1 MRERDLLLRGGD
13 VIDGS
18 GAPRFR
24 ADVRVRDG
32 RVVEVADG
40 LSPDGE
46 PEVDAA
52 GAVVCP
58 GFIDSHAHTDAQ
70 VFWNPALDPD
80 PQHGVTTML
89 VGNCSL
95 SLHPVT
101 EQSRGMVAD
110 LFAVVEDVP
119 RDLFE
124 DHVPWTWSTYAGY
137 RDAVN
142 AVGTGVNLAALVG
155 HSPLRLAVMGEDAWS
170 RAATGAERDAMATSL
185 RDAMGAGA
193 WGLSTSFFDTDQDGR
208 PVPSRAADAA
218 ELDALLDVLADA
230 GRGLVE
236 FVPDLMGTDPEVA
249 FDDLARRCGAR
260 GIPVTWT
267 GFVYSDRDPRITRR
281 WLDRAAELTRE
292 GVRIHPQ
299 LSPRTVDFRLNWD
312 SSAMFLSMPEGW
324 NRVIA
329 AEGRAKA
336 DLLRDPGW
344 RATARAEWDTT
355 PLALFPHRRLHTV
368 RIVEVVGDDNGRW
381 LGRTLADV
389 VEADGGHPSDVFAD
403 FVLANDC
410 HPGIVAVGVSNAD
423 VDGVARTLADPAVL
437 VSSSDTGAHLQMLC
451 ASGDTTL
458 LLTRH
463 VRERDDFTLEQ
474 AVHELT
480 GRQADAFGFHGRGS
494 VGVGGAAD
502 LVVFALDELHYDT
515 DTFVPDL
522 PNGAARLRRPAG
534 GYRSTIVD
542 GVLVQQDGELTGALP
557 GRVISSAGD

>member
-1 MRERDLLLRGGD
+1 
-13 VIDGS
+13 
-18 GAPRFR
+18 
-24 ADVRVRDG
+24 
-32 RVVEVADG
+32 
-40 LSPDGE
+40 
-46 PEVDAA
+46 
-52 GAVVCP
+52 
-58 GFIDSHAHTDAQ
+58 
-70 VFWNPALDPD
+70 
-80 PQHGVTTML
+80 
-89 VGNCSL
+89 
-95 SLHPVT
+95 
-101 EQSRGMVAD
+101 
-110 LFAVVEDVP
+110 
-119 RDLFE
+119 
-124 DHVPWTWSTYAGY
+124 
-137 RDAVN
+137 
-142 AVGTGVNLAALVG
+142 
-155 HSPLRLAVMGEDAWS
+155 
-170 RAATGAERDAMATSL
+170 
-185 RDAMGAGA
+185 
-193 WGLSTSFFDTDQDGR
+193 
-208 PVPSRAADAA
+208 
-218 ELDALLDVLADA
+218 
-230 GRGLVE
+230 
-236 FVPDLMGTDPEVA
+236 
-249 FDDLARRCGAR
+249 
-260 GIPVTWT
+260 
-267 GFVYSDRDPRITRR
+267 
-281 WLDRAAELTRE
+281 
-292 GVRIHPQ
+292 
-299 LSPRTVDFRLNWD
+299 
-312 SSAMFLSMPEGW
+312 
-324 NRVIA
+324 
-329 AEGRAKA
+329 
-336 DLLRDPGW
+336 
-344 RATARAEWDTT
+344 
-355 PLALFPHRRLHTV
+355 LALFPHRRLHTV